1 MSSLWGTGVRMR
13 RMAGI
18 RTYHHEAFDP
28 ETLALA
34 KDGRVISVIIPARD
48 EETTIG
54 GIVVAIRRQLVA
66 TFALV
71 DEILVVDD
79 RSTDRT
85 RARAVAAGARVV
97 GSNDVLVEYGPARGK
112 GGALWKG
119 VAAAT
124 GDVLAFV
131 DGDVADFDPR
141 FVVGLLGPLL
151 TPADSEVAFVKGFY
165 ERPLNGAARGGG
177 RVTELAARPIVSILL
192 DHLAG
197 IIQPLAGEFA
207 APRTTLERLPFVEG
221 YGVDIGLLADAAA
234 TFGVDAVVQVDL
246 GRRVHRNRP
255 IHELGPMSTEV
266 LLAVLSRAG
275 DRRADDRTA
284 RRARAPCGRHPR
296 RTPAPRRGRAV
307 SRASPSRCVTLKA
320 WRDPTLPRCCCA

>member
-119 VAAAT
+119 VAAVS
-124 GDVLAFV
+124 VL
-131 DGDVADFDPR
+131 
-141 FVVGLLGPLL
+141 
-151 TPADSEVAFVKGFY
+151 T
-165 ERPLNGAARGGG
+165 
-177 RVTELAARPIVSILL
+177 
-192 DHLAG
+192 
-197 IIQPLAGEFA
+197 
-207 APRTTLERLPFVEG
+207 
-221 YGVDIGLLADAAA
+221 
-234 TFGVDAVVQVDL
+234 
-246 GRRVHRNRP
+246 
-255 IHELGPMSTEV
+255 
-266 LLAVLSRAG
+266 
-275 DRRADDRTA
+275 
-284 RRARAPCGRHPR
+284 
-296 RTPAPRRGRAV
+296 
-307 SRASPSRCVTLKA
+307 
-320 WRDPTLPRCCCA
+320 